1 MCVLGGKQGVSEAF
15 LERWYVCRVY
25 MDFSE
30 NGSTY
35 DCGNICLDQVS
46 LVYWVENLSARV
58 EFLLRLAGMI
68 MNGWA
73 CDVTQ

>member
-1 MCVLGGKQGVSEAF
+1 MLSGKQGVTQAF

-35 DCGNICLDQVS
+35 DCGNICLDPVS
-46 LVYWVENLSARV
+46 LAYLVENLSARV
-58 EFLLRLAGMI
+58 EFLLRLTGMNV
-68 MNGWA
+68 NGWA
-73 CDVTQ
+73 SDVTP